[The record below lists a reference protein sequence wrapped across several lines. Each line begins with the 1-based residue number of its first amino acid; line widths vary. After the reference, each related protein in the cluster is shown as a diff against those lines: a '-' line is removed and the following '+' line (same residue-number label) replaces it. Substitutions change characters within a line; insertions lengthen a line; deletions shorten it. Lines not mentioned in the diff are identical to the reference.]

1 MYKSAHLIK
10 LMLKSYYL
18 FLLIEA
24 TEQNLFVDQ
33 LSLLSDGKPYKEDAN
48 LILIYIFF
56 SRCLC

>member
-10 LMLKSYYL
+10 LMLKSYSL

-33 LSLLSDGKPYKEDAN
+33 LSLLSDGKP
-48 LILIYIFF
+48 
-56 SRCLC
+56 